1 MRTPLSAFGSGVAV
15 EMGVEPR
22 RERVETLVHVIEMRH
37 PRVEPG
43 RAVTYSR

>member
-22 RERVETLVHVIEMRH
+22 RERVETLVHVIEMRDILGSI
-37 PRVEPG
+37 RVEP
-43 RAVTYSR
+43 